1 MQSSHRPFDPPA
13 RDVRDGMP
21 SCPGCRAIVPE
32 HATRCPTCG
41 EALPAGFSF
50 SANRRLWLKLV
61 YAVLPVVIVGVLKAT
76 FLSDVLTPRRRQA
89 SPAVGLP
96 NLDARELRTRLERLG
111 LACPPPIP
119 DAPPVSWRC
128 LQSDAARGH
137 LAVTVLGAR
146 PVEMVVA
153 LLQQRQAD
161 DAAAAVRLAE
171 VADCVLAG
179 GDAEASRAWIRANI
193 ATGGGT
199 VIGQTELHLSGE
211 LRSRV
216 VDLKAVGSRYH

>member
-1 MQSSHRPFDPPA
+1 M
-13 RDVRDGMP
+13 
-21 SCPGCRAIVPE
+21 
-32 HATRCPTCG
+32 
-41 EALPAGFSF
+41 
-50 SANRRLWLKLV
+50 
-61 YAVLPVVIVGVLKAT
+61 IVGVLKAT
-76 FLSDVLTPRRRQA
+76 FLSDVLTPRRRHT
-89 SPAVGLP
+89 SPAVGMS

-119 DAPPVSWRC
+119 DSPPVSWRC
-128 LQSDAARGH
+128 LQSDAARGQ

-161 DAAAAVRLAE
+161 DAAVAVRLAE

-179 GDAEASRAWIRANI
+179 GDAETSRAWIRANI

-211 LRSRV
+211 PRSRV
-216 VDLKAVGSRYH
+216 IDLKAVGSRYH

>member
-1 MQSSHRPFDPPA
+1 MQSSHRPFDPPE
-13 RDVRDGMP
+13 RDDRDGMP

-41 EALPAGFSF
+41 ETLPPGFSF
-50 SANRRLWLKLV
+50 SANRRLWLKII
-61 YAVLPVVIVGVLKAT
+61 YAVLPVVIFGLSKAT
-76 FLSDVLTPRRRQA
+76 FLSDVLTPRRRPA
-89 SPAVGLP
+89 PAAVGMP
-96 NLDARELRTRLERLG
+96 NLDPRELRTRLEQLG
-111 LACPPPIP
+111 LACPPPVP
-119 DAPPVSWRC
+119 DPPPISWRC
-128 LQSDAARGH
+128 FQSDASRGH
-137 LAVTVLGAR
+137 LTVTVLGAG

-161 DAAAAVRLAE
+161 DAAAAVRFAE
-171 VADCVLAG
+171 IADCVLAG

-199 VIGQTELHLSGE
+199 VIGRTELHLSGVP
-211 LRSRV
+211 RSRV